1 MISKVE
7 IINIALSRI
16 GESPIQSLDEGTVP
30 ANMAK
35 VFYDPARRSTLRDYN
50 WNFSLRTARL
60 AKLDETPGDF
70 LFAFS
75 LPVDCLRA
83 VAILGGAS
91 PHHLVRG
98 RKLLSNEEAVTLEYI
113 ADVTDTSEFDD
124 KFVEALTYKLASEL
138 AMPVKGSVELMANYA
153 NVYSTKVNQA
163 AALSAG
169 ESNEGLSD
177 NPYLEARFSGYR

>member
-35 VFYDPARRSTLRDYN
+35 VFYDPARRATLRDYT

-60 AKLDETPGDF
+60 AKLDETPDDF

-83 VAILGGAS
+83 VAILGGSS

-98 RKLLSNEEAVTLEYI
+98 RKLFSNEEAVTL
-113 ADVTDTSEFDD
+113 
-124 KFVEALTYKLASEL
+124 
-138 AMPVKGSVELMANYA
+138 
-153 NVYSTKVNQA
+153 
-163 AALSAG
+163 
-169 ESNEGLSD
+169 
-177 NPYLEARFSGYR
+177 

>member
-1 MISKVE
+1 MTSKVE
-7 IINIALSRI
+7 IVNIALSRL

-35 VFYDPARRSTLRDYN
+35 VFYDPARRATLRDYT

-83 VAILGGAS
+83 VAVQGVPS
-91 PHHLVRG
+91 SRHLVRG
-98 RKLLSNEEAVTLEYI
+98 RKLFSDEEAVSLEYVSDI
-113 ADVTDTSEFDD
+113 TDTSEFDD
-124 KFVEALTYKLASEL
+124 KFIEALTYKLASEL
-138 AMPVKGSVELMANYA
+138 AMPVKGSVELMANYS
-153 NVYSTKVNQA
+153 NIYSTKVNQA

-169 ESNEGLSD
+169 EEDEGLSD
-177 NPYLEARFSGYR
+177 NPYFEARFSGYR